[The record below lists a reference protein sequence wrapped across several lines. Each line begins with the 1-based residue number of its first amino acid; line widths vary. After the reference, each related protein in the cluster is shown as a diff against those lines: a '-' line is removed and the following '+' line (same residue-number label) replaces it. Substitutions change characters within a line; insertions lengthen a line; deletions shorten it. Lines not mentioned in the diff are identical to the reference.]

1 MLNSLVNYYILIYF
15 NILPLIAILLLLF
28 AVSQII
34 NNKNR
39 LIMII
44 IASLLIYSFIPYC
57 FAQKSNALAKDK
69 NFDAAIKTQAL
80 AAKLTINPLSKNM
93 FYNTLAC
100 WYFRVNDISSA
111 KEARKKATKLI
122 NTQNIA
128 TTLILSKY
136 YTNNKDY
143 NETRRILLERS
154 YVETNPVDKMAI
166 YSLLSDIYIEAKAYP
181 LAFETIN
188 NYVAIYNANSA
199 YYRSPAPCKMI
210 KKRLEVA
217 KILNKKDITEKDRIY
232 LTQFCKGY

>member
-1 MLNSLVNYYILIYF
+1 MLNSLVNYYLTIYF
-15 NILPLIAILLLLF
+15 DILPLVAILLLLF
-28 AVSQII
+28 AVAQIR
-34 NNKNR
+34 NNKHR

-57 FAQKSNALAKDK
+57 FAQKSNTLAKDK

-100 WYFRVNDISSA
+100 WYFRVNDVSSA
-111 KEARKKATKLI
+111 KVARKKATKLI
-122 NTQNIA
+122 NTQDVA

-136 YTNNKDY
+136 YANNKDY
-143 NETRRILLERS
+143 NEARRILLERS

-166 YSLLSDIYIEAKAYP
+166 YNLLSDIYIEAKAYP

-188 NYVAIYNANSA
+188 NYVTIYNLNSA
-199 YYRSPAPCKMI
+199 SYYLQPPCKMI
-210 KKRLEVA
+210 KKRIEVA
-217 KILNKKDITEKDRIY
+217 KILSKKDIIEKDNEY
-232 LTQFCKGY
+232 LANFCKGR

>member
-1 MLNSLVNYYILIYF
+1 
-15 NILPLIAILLLLF
+15 
-28 AVSQII
+28 
-34 NNKNR
+34 
-39 LIMII
+39 
-44 IASLLIYSFIPYC
+44 
-57 FAQKSNALAKDK
+57 
-69 NFDAAIKTQAL
+69 
-80 AAKLTINPLSKNM
+80 M

-143 NETRRILLERS
+143 NEARRILLERS